1 MMPWRSASSQFD
13 GIVLKALPSPSS
25 HENSP
30 EGYFRGNVEM
40 IALLVRVLGADQLY
54 LEEDLWYG
62 TTTPVPR
69 DQWLAIEVWRSPRW
83 VALPSGGRKVSTEA
97 PGPKSDNNVESEQ
110 KSLTLRTRL
119 MYPA

>member
-1 MMPWRSASSQFD
+1 MPLAWPAKRSSNRRHNPRPPSLRQITCGVRMMPWRSASSQFD

-69 DQWLAIEVWRSPRW
+69 DQWLAIEV
-83 VALPSGGRKVSTEA
+83 
-97 PGPKSDNNVESEQ
+97 
-110 KSLTLRTRL
+110 
-119 MYPA
+119 